1 MKKMITSLGVT
12 RAASYWYPTM
22 LAEAA
27 GNISESKAA
36 ELLGMNIE
44 EYQQRRYDA
53 IQAVLLNQSYSL
65 NGKSVNRADLDKL
78 NLMLGQL
85 QAAID
90 DANNESTTVS
100 YVSFNGF

>member
-1 MKKMITSLGVT
+1 MGSLSNPFFGID
-12 RAASYWYPTM
+12 
-22 LAEAA
+22 LATLTALK
-27 GNISESKAA
+27 SRT
-36 ELLGMNIE
+36 L
-44 EYQQRRYDA
+44 DA

-90 DANNESTTVS
+90 DANNQSTTVS
-100 YVSFNGF
+100 FVSFNGF

>member
-1 MKKMITSLGVT
+1 MGSLSNPFFGIDLATLTSLKSRT
-12 RAASYWYPTM
+12 
-22 LAEAA
+22 L
-27 GNISESKAA
+27 
-36 ELLGMNIE
+36 
-44 EYQQRRYDA
+44 DA

-90 DANNESTTVS
+90 DANNQSTTVS
-100 YVSFNGF
+100 FVSFNGF